1 MEIKKIHYFVTI
13 VDLMSFSKAAKKLH
27 ISQPSLSKAIQD
39 LEKEFGFP
47 LIERNTRNS
56 RLTEAGEIFY
66 KRAVHLLNEVDIAK
80 KEMDEIKFVG
90 KGEIQL
96 GMIESVK
103 HWLPKVIASYQQKF
117 PNTKLKLTEV
127 LSGKAVKH
135 SLRSYETHAIITN
148 QSVQEDDI
156 ETIPLYKEKL
166 VVVFHHTHPLAH
178 CEEVTLRQIADE
190 PFMISAEGFQT
201 RSDILHAFA
210 LEGVKPTIKFEFER
224 FETALSLVR
233 ENLGIAIIPEYYLLG
248 PKDPSIQS
256 KELPS
261 SVLDRT
267 VYLTMMRNR
276 FLSPSVQVLL
286 QDIQDY
292 FA

>member
-27 ISQPSLSKAIQD
+27 VSQPSLSKAIQD

-56 RLTEAGEIFY
+56 RLTEAGEVFY
-66 KRAVHLLNEVDIAK
+66 KRAIHLLNEVDVAK
-80 KEMDEIKFVG
+80 KEMDEVKLVG

-96 GMIESVK
+96 GMIESIK
-103 HWLPKVIASYQQKF
+103 HWLPKVIVDYEEKF
-117 PNTKLKLTEV
+117 PAVKIRLTEV
-127 LSGKAVKH
+127 LSGEAVRH

-148 QSVQEDDI
+148 QPIQEDDI
-156 ETIPLYKEKL
+156 ETIPLYDEKL
-166 VVVFHHTHPLAH
+166 VVVFHHTHPLVNY
-178 CEEVTLRQIADE
+178 EEVTLKQIADE

-201 RSDILHAFA
+201 RKDILHAFA
-210 LEGVKPTIKFEFER
+210 LEDAMPNIKYEFER

-248 PKDPSIQS
+248 PKDSSIQS
-256 KELPS
+256 KKLTS
-261 SVLDRT
+261 SILDRT
-267 VYLTMMRNR
+267 VYLTVMRNR
-276 FLSPSVQVLL
+276 FLSPSVKVLL